1 MHFPEIESCNRFF
14 IDTDF
19 LLLEDDRNSAQF
31 TTEEYIP
38 KMNNECLAVFV
49 SSCRILQLSC
59 PLACILLSASP
70 AAD

>member
-14 IDTDF
+14 IETDF

-38 KMNNECLAVFV
+38 KMNNEC
-49 SSCRILQLSC
+49 
-59 PLACILLSASP
+59 
-70 AAD
+70 